1 MQKNLQ
7 EILNNL
13 KSGSRTGKIHIYN
26 SWNYPDASRPDRQ
39 GLTEV
44 NAAEYFAGCIEYIR
58 AKDWGGAPAKT
69 GVVYSMLPRT
79 FSALFDGQ
87 KIVPGSLLR
96 SLCLLPLLKRLHV
109 DTLYLL
115 PVFASSGAYK
125 KGGLPSPYAIRDW
138 MSVDPALH
146 DSVLD
151 GLSVEIQFAAFV
163 EAAHHMGF
171 KVILDFVFR
180 TAARDHVLADERPDW
195 FYWIKAGHA
204 DSFGAPGIPGLPHS
218 VVDERNVD
226 RLYESADM
234 RNFANSFA
242 PAPDMATVRA
252 LQRESPLPLRR
263 HPPFNKGGGEVAG
276 DGRKS
281 DWMTL
286 LREREGLI
294 TMPGFADTINDAQPP
309 WTDVTFLR
317 FYLDNTAPARK
328 YFGESAAPFIAQDGV
343 KCSRFPGQR
352 PNYPLWEYLKG
363 IIPYYIERFHID
375 GARIDMAHALPAELA
390 RDILAAARRSDPE
403 FILWSEEFNCE
414 HSAGLKREG
423 YDFLTGDIFGIWNML
438 HDGGFGEKLLTS
450 AGSAIPSTA
459 ALETADT
466 PRIALNLN
474 YDDLFA
480 ATWICALFCNSVF
493 LINSGQELGE
503 IQPMNLGLNNTDAG
517 RLVLPKDD
525 PRYGK
530 LAFFDNTYFDWG
542 KLGNPPCPAGH
553 PPFNKGGKEIFDVIA
568 LAAKIKKDY
577 KDLLTCENLDKKLFS
592 NGEPL
597 LQMVYRD
604 EKEALFLFF
613 NRGESPLPL
622 RRHPPFNKGGKEL
635 DGFEIIAANK
645 GSLERI
651 EPNGTVVLKYTRCNH
666 E

>member
-1 MQKNLQ
+1 LQKNLK
-7 EILNNL
+7 EILTCL
-13 KSGSRTGKIHIYN
+13 KSGGHTEKIQIYN
-26 SWNYPDASRPDRQ
+26 SWNYLDNSGGGR
-39 GLTEV
+39 GLLEIP
-44 NAAEYFAGCIEYIR
+44 AAEYFAGCIEYITG
-58 AKDWGGAPAKT
+58 KDWGEPPAKT
-69 GVVYSMLPRT
+69 GVVYSMLPRA
-79 FSALFDGQ
+79 FSALFDGK

-125 KGGLPSPYAIRDW
+125 KGELPSPYAIRDW
-138 MSVDPALH
+138 MSVDPSLD
-146 DSVLD
+146 DSALD
-151 GLSVEIQFAAFV
+151 GLSVETQFAAFV
-163 EAAHHMGF
+163 EAARHMGF
-171 KVILDFVFR
+171 KVMLDFVFR
-180 TAARDHVLADERPDW
+180 TAARDHVLADEHPDW
-195 FYWIKAGHA
+195 FYWIKADHA

-218 VVDERNVD
+218 VVDDRNVD
-226 RLYESADM
+226 QLYESADM
-234 RNFANSFA
+234 RNFANCFA

-252 LQRESPLPLRR
+252 LQGEALRQNS
-263 HPPFNKGGGEVAG
+263 H
-276 DGRKS
+276 
-281 DWMTL
+281 WLTL

-328 YFGESAAPFIAQDGV
+328 YFGENSAPFIAQDGV
-343 KCSRFPGQR
+343 KCSRFPGQQ

-363 IIPYYIERFHID
+363 IIPSYVERFHID

-390 RDILAAARRSDPE
+390 RDILAAARQSDPE
-403 FILWSEEFNCE
+403 FILWSEEFNCGN
-414 HSAGLKREG
+414 SASLKREG

-438 HDGGFGEKLLTS
+438 HDCGFGEKLLTS
-450 AGSAIPSTA
+450 AASVIPSTA

-525 PRYGK
+525 PRYGL
-530 LAFFDNTYFDWG
+530 LAFFDNTYFDWEKTG
-542 KLGNPPCPAGH
+542 Q
-553 PPFNKGGKEIFDVIA
+553 IFDLISQ
-568 LAAKIKKDY
+568 AAKTKKDY
-577 KDLLTCENLDKKLFS
+577 QELLKYENLDAELFS

-597 LQMVYRD
+597 LQMIYRD

-613 NRGESPLPL
+613 NRGESPVSLPVV
-622 RRHPPFNKGGKEL
+622 N
-635 DGFEIIAANK
+635 GFEVIAANK
-645 GSLERI
+645 GSLEWI
-651 EPNGTVVLKYTRCNH
+651 EPNGTVVLRCVCEN
-666 E
+666 EKKNQD